1 VAAPPSG
8 FWADHFD
15 IERVATPE
23 EGIRALALDGARYT
37 FLGDPDITPA
47 GIPPESVNPSGVIH
61 ALDYHRLFK
70 SEYEVECLRRANRLA
85 VAGHLAARDAFKAGA
100 SELDAH
106 LAYLSASR
114 QLERQLPYPNIVA
127 FNEHAATLHYDRLEK
142 DRPRETR
149 SLLIDA
155 GATFLG
161 YAADVTRTWSA
172 ANGRFAALIDR
183 VDDAQQTIAD
193 RVAVGVSYLDLHLEM
208 HEILG
213 GVLADAD
220 LVNMSPAAMV
230 EQGVT
235 ATFFPHGLGHQLGLQ
250 VHDVGGK
257 LADALGNNL
266 GQPAAHPSLRNLR
279 PVEVGNVFTI
289 EPGLYFIPQLLDK
302 LRSSPAGKDV
312 NWRNVDELLSC
323 GGVRIEDDVFVT
335 KRGLEN
341 LTREAFL
348 ALED

>member
-1 VAAPPSG
+1 
-8 FWADHFD
+8 
-15 IERVATPE
+15 
-23 EGIRALALDGARYT
+23 
-37 FLGDPDITPA
+37 
-47 GIPPESVNPSGVIH
+47 
-61 ALDYHRLFK
+61 
-70 SEYEVECLRRANRLA
+70 
-85 VAGHLAARDAFKAGA
+85 
-100 SELDAH
+100 
-106 LAYLSASR
+106 
-114 QLERQLPYPNIVA
+114 
-127 FNEHAATLHYDRLEK
+127 
-142 DRPRETR
+142 
-149 SLLIDA
+149 
-155 GATFLG
+155 
-161 YAADVTRTWSA
+161 
-172 ANGRFAALIDR
+172 
-183 VDDAQQTIAD
+183 
-193 RVAVGVSYLDLHLEM
+193 M
-208 HEILG
+208 
-213 GVLADAD
+213 
-220 LVNMSPAAMV
+220 
-230 EQGVT
+230 
-235 ATFFPHGLGHQLGLQ
+235 GHQLGLQ